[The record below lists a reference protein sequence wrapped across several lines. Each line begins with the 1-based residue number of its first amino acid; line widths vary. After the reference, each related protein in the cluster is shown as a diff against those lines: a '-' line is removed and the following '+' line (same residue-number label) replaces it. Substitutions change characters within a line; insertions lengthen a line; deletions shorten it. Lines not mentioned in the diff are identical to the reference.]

1 MGILQAVRRKKNNT
15 NKKNWKKNERKCVC
29 VYVCHVHASAKPR
42 SNLCSVFMR
51 QLGCTAFLEFPDW
64 TDFGLIFWYFWGLF
78 CNVCAIFEGWWRSFA
93 CIGPRGVSCWAQ
105 ISLKLVLVRFGLV
118 WTLFLTSKGVKKNAK
133 KCKKK
138 QVFACKVQKTSKH
151 EKTANKPKLSSVVSQ
166 HGLHGLHGVK
176 TGLTWTWQ
184 SPKWTKTTRYSLN
197 LRSTYA
203 KHCP

>member
-1 MGILQAVRRKKNNT
+1 V
-15 NKKNWKKNERKCVC
+15 CVC
-29 VYVCHVHASAKPR
+29 VCHVHASAKPR

-105 ISLKLVLVRFGLV
+105 ISLKLVLGRFGLNP
-118 WTLFLTSKGVKKNAK
+118 FPHIKRSEKKRK
-133 KCKKK
+133 KMQKKK
-138 QVFACKVQKTSKH
+138 RFLPVKYKKHQKH
-151 EKTANKPKLSSVVSQ
+151 EKSANKPKLSSVVSQ

-197 LRSTYA
+197 LRST
-203 KHCP
+203 